1 MKCIVLVVVVVVSNY
16 KYNYLIIPPI
26 ICGLS
31 TFSVSFLGTSHCA
44 NMYPP
49 ASSDLPELTQ
59 ARTTIRSYLREWLA
73 ENDFVDSAQYT

>member
-1 MKCIVLVVVVVVSNY
+1 MWFAYILR
-16 KYNYLIIPPI
+16 
-26 ICGLS
+26 
-31 TFSVSFLGTSHCA
+31 FLGTAHCA